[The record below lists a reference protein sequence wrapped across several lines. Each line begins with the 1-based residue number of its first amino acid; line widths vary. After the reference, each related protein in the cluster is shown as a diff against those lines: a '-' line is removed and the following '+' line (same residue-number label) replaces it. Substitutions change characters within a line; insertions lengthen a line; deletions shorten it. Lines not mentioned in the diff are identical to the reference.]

1 MGPREDPGGQVG
13 LDEISGWEEESFPN
27 QLDGAIG
34 SGSWPYIFM
43 GQGED

>member
-1 MGPREDPGGQVG
+1 MGPREDPDGQVG
-13 LDEISGWEEESFPN
+13 LDEMSGSQEESFPN

-43 GQGED
+43 GQVED